1 MTEIWAHRGAR
12 RMAPENTVPAFELG
26 LAQGAEGVEFDV
38 QLTADG
44 IPVVIHDETV
54 ERTTNGE
61 GLVQDFSLA
70 ALQSLD
76 ASAGHEGFAGV
87 QIPTLAEVLDVFA
100 HSRVTVNIELKNSK
114 VDYPGL
120 EEKVLAAV
128 DAFDLT
134 DRVLLSSF
142 NHYSLKR
149 LLELGTRCPV
159 AVVYTDPLYKP
170 WRYAAQLGASAIHPP
185 RRFVLRR
192 GFVRKAQAAGI
203 AVRPWVVNSEGE
215 LRRMFSY
222 GVDAVF
228 TDVPDVALAVREQ
241 G

>member
-26 LAQGAEGVEFDV
+26 LAQGADGVEFDV

-44 IPVVIHDETV
+44 VPVVIHDETV
-54 ERTTNGE
+54 DRTTNGE

-76 ASAGHEGFAGV
+76 ASAGHEGFTGV
-87 QIPTLAEVLDVFA
+87 QIPTLAEVLDVFVG
-100 HSRVTVNIELKNSK
+100 SRITVNIELKNSK
-114 VDYPGL
+114 VDYPRL

-142 NHYSLKR
+142 NHNSLKR
-149 LLELGTRCPV
+149 LLDLGTRCPV

-203 AVRPWVVNSEGE
+203 AVRPWVVNSEGD

>member
-12 RMAPENTVPAFELG
+12 RMAPENTIPAFELG
-26 LAQGAEGVEFDV
+26 LAQGADGVEFDV

-44 IPVVIHDETV
+44 VPVVIHDENV
-54 ERTTNGE
+54 DRTTNGE

-76 ASAGHEGFAGV
+76 ASAGHEGFTGV

-100 HSRVTVNIELKNSK
+100 QSRVTVNIELKNSK

-170 WRYAAQLGASAIHPP
+170 WRYAAQLGAGAIHPP

-203 AVRPWVVNSEGE
+203 AVRPWVVNSESD

-228 TDVPDVALAVREQ
+228 TDVPDVALEVRESR
-241 G
+241 